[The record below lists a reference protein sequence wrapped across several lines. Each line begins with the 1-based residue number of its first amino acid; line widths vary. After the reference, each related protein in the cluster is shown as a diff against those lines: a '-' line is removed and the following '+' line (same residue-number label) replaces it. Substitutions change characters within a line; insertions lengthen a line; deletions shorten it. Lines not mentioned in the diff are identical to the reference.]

1 MGSGVTPPLWSPEV
15 YILTAGSPAG
25 GGILNPLVREGKY
38 LELCLQC
45 FLLEHPANIV
55 INKDLVKSHDLLVPL
70 D

>member
-1 MGSGVTPPLWSPEV
+1 MVARSLHSDSRKSRTC
-15 YILTAGSPAG
+15 
-25 GGILNPLVREGKY
+25 GILNPQVREGKF
-38 LELCLQC
+38 LELFLHR